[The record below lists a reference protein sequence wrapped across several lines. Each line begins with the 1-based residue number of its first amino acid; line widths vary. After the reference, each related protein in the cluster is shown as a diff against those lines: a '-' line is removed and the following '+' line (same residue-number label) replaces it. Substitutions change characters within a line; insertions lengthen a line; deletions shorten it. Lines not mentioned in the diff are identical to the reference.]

1 MCDEALDSLQKTPEH
16 KEKPEFVPSYQSP
29 IAVKAIK
36 DLSQVKDVRV
46 LQNLLRNEERFM
58 PSYDYMGNQPMIT
71 ADMRKIVAEWML
83 DIVQQE
89 RSQPEVFCLAINI
102 LDRFLCTCAIY
113 KTQLQLLGAVCLL
126 IASKIREPCPIL
138 GKNLILYSD
147 FSINAEEIKN
157 WELLVLEK
165 MQWELSA
172 ITPMDYLDH
181 VIPRLGLDNLVDLEE
196 LRQRTET
203 ILVLMSIDYQFAYKL
218 PSLLAASAI
227 MTSLFSLSKSYSS
240 IIRPRIQAATHT
252 PNEQMDKCIEAINSM
267 LPDYLKGLSFQSMPA
282 DTTTPELI
290 PDLTCNEE
298 LSHDG
303 SSIISNTSEECVEFC
318 ASPSSRSC
326 SPLSAVDIFTD
337 FNTNVLQPLYEQVD
351 HPSQKSSASDS
362 YSTILVN

>member
-1 MCDEALDSLQKTPEH
+1 MGRRVQTVKLETSPRLDSSKDKMTQSILSSLMCDEALDSLQKTPEH

-172 ITPMDYLDH
+172 ITP
-181 VIPRLGLDNLVDLEE
+181 
-196 LRQRTET
+196 
-203 ILVLMSIDYQFAYKL
+203 IDYQFAYKL

-303 SSIISNTSEECVEFC
+303 SSIISNTSEECIEFC

>member
-1 MCDEALDSLQKTPEH
+1 LDSLKKTPEH

-29 IAVKAIK
+29 LAVKAIT

-46 LQNLLRNEERFM
+46 LQNLLRNEERFL
-58 PSYDYMGNQPMIT
+58 PSHDYMGNQPMIT
-71 ADMRKIVAEWML
+71 AEMRKIVAEWML
-83 DIVQQE
+83 DIVHQE
-89 RSQPEVFCLAINI
+89 HSQPEVFCLAMNI
-102 LDRFLCTCAIY
+102 MDRFLCTCTIH

-138 GKNLILYSD
+138 GKNLIFYTD
-147 FSINAEEIKN
+147 YSINAEEIKE
-157 WELLVLEK
+157 WELLVLYK

-181 VIPRLGLDNLVDLEE
+181 VIPRLGLDTLVDLEE
-196 LRQRTET
+196 LRRRTET
-203 ILVLMSIDYQFAYKL
+203 ILVLMATDYQFAYKL
-218 PSLLAASAI
+218 PSLLSASAI
-227 MTSLFSLSKSYSS
+227 MTALLSLSKSFSS

-267 LPDYLKGLSFQSMPA
+267 LPDYLKGLSNFQPA

-303 SSIISNTSEECVEFC
+303 SSSISTTTSEELYCTGL
-318 ASPSSRSC
+318 SPLSRSS

-337 FNTNVLQPLYEQVD
+337 FNTNVLQPMFDQVE
-351 HPSQKSSASDS
+351 QKSTHPKSDS
-362 YSTILVN
+362 YSTILVVN